1 MRVFSSNNILY
12 GNDRIATKL
21 GGGIL
26 SFPGFSRAISLLFHG
41 LSQQEVNV
49 IMTFIKGDST
59 STPVRSILADIY
71 WSLLPEIV
79 MILFTHQ
86 STAVLHKYL
95 NEELTTLF
103 VTIFLWGCI
112 ECHVISLLRESHD
125 YSRFVATLKGNK
137 MKTQSYMVRWFLLHF
152 IFVHLQERLWTS

>member
-1 MRVFSSNNILY
+1 VRVFSSNNILY

-21 GGGIL
+21 GGGN
-26 SFPGFSRAISLLFHG
+26 SEFSRLFQGHKLTF

-49 IMTFIKGDST
+49 VIMTFIKGHST

-86 STAVLHKYL
+86 PTAVLHKYL
-95 NEELTTLF
+95 NEELTTSF
-103 VTIFLWGCI
+103 ITIFLWGCI

-137 MKTQSYMVRWFLLHF
+137 MKKQSYMVRWFLLHF